1 MKHFTH
7 QDNFDDAHD
16 LRMEFAPRRQRAA
29 MCSDRMCGAE
39 DCENCFPQPWGFKAE
54 EAED

>member
-7 QDNFDDAHD
+7 QDNFDDEHD
-16 LRMEFAPRRQRAA
+16 LRMEFAPRRRRAA

-39 DCENCFPQPWGFKAE
+39 DCENCFPRSLTFETE
-54 EAED
+54 ETRD